1 MSFSASTC
9 ITIPAGVTTSGFFNI
24 YSNVDNYINPF
35 QTNVSYYELAG
46 VTTPQGVVYS
56 CPYIIGNVP
65 NGTTIIKIIDT
76 TTKCCV
82 TIDLLSNDLCTTCD
96 LSFDSYQSNIIG
108 RIVAGELTGSCEN
121 EITDYKIFWYG
132 PDSTTNVAF
141 TSGFGTEFTPYDL
154 THPLIGNNSPTAL
167 AGEYIP
173 VIDKIKL
180 NGLDFSQ
187 TGETSYIQAELECFN
202 ATTVN
207 VSPFTCDNGTEVGD
221 YTHRVNF
228 SGASAGVTPLTLQST
243 FELDPTTNYFAW
255 KFKGFSVPDSLK
267 ITFFGSSYD
276 NPIILEYWTIG
287 GQNITSNIGIST
299 IPKSGQT
306 STYFSK
312 VTSLTTLTI
321 NPGDYIKLEVIPNPN
336 NPTTNWDFYFTCLD
350 TFDCSLCLDNYLNSP
365 YKIKTS
371 TIANTSEGNC
381 GQRRIKFSVSGCS
394 INQNFSS
401 DIGKYMLSQLN
412 IAANSF
418 SNVSTDNTT
427 FLLESQTIVSTGTT
441 SCSWNGSGSG
451 PECASSSNN
460 TIKFEKTTDS
470 GIGKINMVFSSL
482 NDLILYKNSYESK
495 KLSSGWV
502 NNPNNINYYKYA
514 KLAVPNSTG
523 NDLCGDPTVPLIFS
537 IHFSSVIITGQTS
550 TEYTLTMTMPIITNE
565 LSFGTC
571 EQGCTSSVNSVV
583 NEINNS
589 STATSNNII
598 KITNTSSKY
607 TDPFFQYWFVNYS
620 VNAPTNSGTF
630 LGLYRMYNT
639 FDSTIPFSGSSSPY
653 TLIPPLS
660 SQTCDFTSKGTTF
673 NSGTA
678 LQYQDVFVFDYRL
691 DITSP
696 PNLTSYTINANP
708 IVNGVRTSTTYP
720 DTAVTVVNGTVTY
733 SNPLYTF

>member
-56 CPYIIGNVP
+56 CPYIMGNVP

-76 TTKCCV
+76 TTKCCA
-82 TIDLLSNDLCTTCD
+82 TIDLLSNDLCTTCE

-141 TSGFGTEFTPYDL
+141 TSGIGTEFTPYDL

-187 TGETSYIQAELECFN
+187 TGGTGYIQAELECFN

-228 SGASAGVTPLTLQST
+228 SGASAGLTPLTLQST

-267 ITFFGSSYD
+267 ITFSGSSYN

-287 GQNITSNIGIST
+287 GQNITSNIGLLT
-299 IPKSGQT
+299 LPKSGLT
-306 STYFSK
+306 SNYFSK
-312 VTSLTTLTI
+312 VTSLTSLTI
-321 NPGDYIKLEVIPNPN
+321 NPGDYLILEVIPNSS
-336 NPTTNWDFYFTCLD
+336 NPQTNWDLYFTCLS
-350 TFDCSLCLDNYLNSP
+350 TFDCSLCLDSYLNTP

-371 TIANTSEGNC
+371 TITNISEGSC
-381 GQRRIKFSVSGCS
+381 GERRIKYSLSGCS
-394 INQNFSS
+394 SNQIQSS
-401 DIGKYMLSQLN
+401 DISKYMLSQIN
-412 IAANSF
+412 IAANQF
-418 SNVSTDNTT
+418 SNVGTNNST
-427 FLLESQTIVSTGTT
+427 FLLESQTVVSTGTT
-441 SCSWNGSGSG
+441 TCGWQGSGSQ
-451 PECASSSNN
+451 PICSSSNNN
-460 TIKFEKTTDS
+460 TIKFEKTIES
-470 GIGKINMVFSSL
+470 GIGKINMVFSNL
-482 NDLILYKNSYESK
+482 NDLILYKNSYETK
-495 KLSSGWV
+495 KSSSGWV
-502 NNPNNINYYKYA
+502 NNPTNLDYYKYA
-514 KLAVPNSTG
+514 KLAVPNSSGTQI
-523 NDLCGDPTVPLIFS
+523 CGDGTFPLIFS
-537 IHFSSVIITGQTS
+537 IHYSSSITTGQT
-550 TEYTLTMTMPIITNE
+550 TNGYTLTMTMPTITNQM
-565 LSFGTC
+565 SFSTC
-571 EQGCTSSVNSVV
+571 EQYCSSNVTSVV

-589 STATSNNII
+589 SITTTNNTI
-598 KITNTSSKY
+598 KETNTGSKY
-607 TDPFFQYWFVNYS
+607 TDPFFQSWFVSYN
-620 VNAPTNSGTF
+620 VNPPNNSGTF

-639 FDSTIPFSGSSSPY
+639 FNLTIPFSGNSSPY
-653 TLIPPLS
+653 IQIPALS
-660 SQTCDFTSKGTTF
+660 SQTCDFSSKGQTF
-673 NSGTA
+673 NAGSA
-678 LQYQDVFVFDYRL
+678 QQFQDVIVFDYKL
-691 DITSP
+691 NITSP

-720 DTAVTVVNGTVTY
+720 DTAVTVVNGTITY
-733 SNPLYTF
+733 ANPLYTF